1 VNGNNTMKH
10 VSSLILAAVIAFAT
24 PAALAESAAD
34 IIAASDR
41 VRNPD
46 KSFRMIDTLTDFTDG
61 KPVSQTTL
69 IVASL
74 EDKTTKRFSS
84 IVRFAAPARD
94 EGKMVMMDEGKM
106 WFYDPASKA
115 SVRLS
120 PQQRLSGQASNGD
133 VVSTNFARDYTSTL
147 VGEETLK
154 DADRKDRTTW
164 HLDLKASTDEAVYG
178 RVEYWIEKGTFLPV
192 KGKFYADSGRLLKSA
207 YYHKVEQQLGA
218 DRPTETIII
227 DAVDPKQ
234 VTRMTYTDYR
244 FQDVKREWFQRDA
257 LPNLKLD

>member
-1 VNGNNTMKH
+1 MK
-10 VSSLILAAVIAFAT
+10 LILSLVLVAVLAATA
-24 PAALAESAAD
+24 PAARAESAAE
-34 IIAASDR
+34 IIAAADR

-46 KSFRMIDTLTDFTDG
+46 QPHRLIDTLTDFTDG
-61 KPVSQTTL
+61 KPVSRTTL

-74 EDKTTKRFSS
+74 EDKSTKRFSS
-84 IVRFAAPARD
+84 IVRYIAPARD

-120 PQQRLSGQASNGD
+120 PQQRLTGQASNGD
-133 VVSTNFARDYTSTL
+133 VVSTNFGRDYTAAL

-154 DADRKDRTTW
+154 DADRADRNTW
-164 HLDLKASTDEAVYG
+164 HLDLKASGEEAVYG
-178 RVEYWIEKGTFLPV
+178 RVEYWIERGTYLPV
-192 KGKFYADSGRLLKSA
+192 KGKFYADSGRLLKTA
-207 YYHKVEQQLGA
+207 YYHKIERQLGA

-234 VTRMTYTDYR
+234 VTRMTYSDYR
-244 FQDVKREWFQRDA
+244 FQDVRREWFQRDA

>member
-1 VNGNNTMKH
+1 MRNLL
-10 VSSLILAAVIAFAT
+10 SPLLAALVVLAA
-24 PAALAESAAD
+24 PAALAQSAAE
-34 IIAASDR
+34 IVAASDKA
-41 VRNPD
+41 RNPD
-46 KSFRMIDTLTDFTDG
+46 QPFRLLDSLTDYTDG
-61 KPVSQTTL
+61 KPVARTAL

-74 EDKTTKRFSS
+74 EDKATGRFSS
-84 IVRFAAPARD
+84 IVRYVAPARD

-120 PQQRLSGQASNGD
+120 PQQRLTGQASNGD
-133 VVSTNFARDYTSTL
+133 VVSTNFGRDYAASL
-147 VGEETLK
+147 VGEETIK
-154 DADRKDRTTW
+154 DADRVDRKTW

-178 RVEYWIEKGTFLPV
+178 RVEYWIEKGTYLPI
-192 KGKFYADSGRLLKSA
+192 KGKFYADSGRLLKST
-207 YYHKVEQQLGA
+207 YYHKVEKQLGA

-234 VTRMTYTDYR
+234 VTVMSYSDYAFR
-244 FQDVKREWFQRDA
+244 DVRREWFQRDA